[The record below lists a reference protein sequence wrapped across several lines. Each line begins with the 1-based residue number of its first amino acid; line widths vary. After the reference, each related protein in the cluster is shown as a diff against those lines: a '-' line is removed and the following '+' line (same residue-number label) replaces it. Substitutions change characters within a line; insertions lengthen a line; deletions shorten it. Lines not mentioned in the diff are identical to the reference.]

1 MKYSLAAAVV
11 FACALMGYA
20 QAGTPTQQPDQPSTQ
35 QPEKTASPADT
46 QAPETSPGKA
56 QQPTTASPPEQQPSP
71 EVAPPTLTSPPEA
84 QKPVE
89 PGSSEAGSTKKAGA
103 PTEKTRA
110 KRHKAKNADPSES
123 TPPKPETTP
132 SKKVVRNGGT
142 SDPEVQFSPRLSEK
156 QQEDQRQKISDL
168 LAITDNN
175 LQKASQR
182 QLKTSEEEMVQQIR
196 VYMEQA
202 KQASESGD
210 LQRAQNL
217 AAKAHLL
224 SDELIIK

>member
-1 MKYSLAAAVV
+1 MKRSLAAAVV

-20 QAGTPTQQPDQPSTQ
+20 QAGTPTQQPDQPSAQRPEQTAPPAGTQ
-35 QPEKTASPADT
+35 T
-46 QAPETSPGKA
+46 PETSP
-56 QQPTTASPPEQQPSP
+56 PEQEPSQ
-71 EVAPPTLTSPPEA
+71 EVAPPTLPSSPEA
-84 QKPVE
+84 QKPIE
-89 PGSSEAGSTKKAGA
+89 PGTSEAGNTKKAGA
-103 PTEKTRA
+103 STAKTKA
-110 KRHKAKNADPSES
+110 KRHNAKKGDPAETTS
-123 TPPKPETTP
+123 PKPETTP

-142 SDPEVQFSPRLSEK
+142 SDPEVQFTPRLSEK

-168 LAITDNN
+168 LTITDNN

-196 VYMEQA
+196 AYMEQA